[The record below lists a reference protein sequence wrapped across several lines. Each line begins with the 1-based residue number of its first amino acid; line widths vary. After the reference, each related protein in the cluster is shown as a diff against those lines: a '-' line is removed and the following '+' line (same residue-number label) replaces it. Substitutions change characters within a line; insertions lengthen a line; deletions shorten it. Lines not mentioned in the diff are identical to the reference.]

1 MTKMYKLIFVAI
13 TISVLLACKNSPSA
27 TETQNDTGKA
37 DTVVVLNDTQFRNAG
52 IQLIQPIKKIMHQTV
67 TINGMVDV
75 PPQSMISVS
84 IPLGGYLK
92 STHLL
97 PGTNVHKGE
106 VIALMEDQ
114 SYVQL
119 QEDYLVAKAKLGF
132 LETDLQRQK
141 ELSEQDATS
150 KKTYQQSLSDYNV
163 QMAML
168 KGMEEKL
175 RMININPA
183 KLTIQ
188 NISRTVQLFS
198 PITGYVT
205 KVNVN
210 IGRYVNP
217 SDVLFELV
225 NPDDI
230 HAAMTVFEKD
240 IELFQKGTAGKVSLT
255 SDTEKKYDVE
265 VILVTKNVNDNRTGM
280 LHCHFEKPNHSLL
293 PGMFLTGVFDV
304 TSHQAILVPENA
316 VVHYNGAEYV
326 FVQKEKNTFVATPVE
341 TGLSQNGYVEIKPNG
356 YINWLSVQL
365 AGGNAYAL
373 MGKLKNKMEN

>member
-1 MTKMYKLIFVAI
+1 
-13 TISVLLACKNSPSA
+13 
-27 TETQNDTGKA
+27 
-37 DTVVVLNDTQFRNAG
+37 
-52 IQLIQPIKKIMHQTV
+52 
-67 TINGMVDV
+67 
-75 PPQSMISVS
+75 
-84 IPLGGYLK
+84 
-92 STHLL
+92 
-97 PGTNVHKGE
+97 
-106 VIALMEDQ
+106 
-114 SYVQL
+114 
-119 QEDYLVAKAKLGF
+119 
-132 LETDLQRQK
+132 DLQRQK

-188 NISRTVQLFS
+188 NISRTVQLLS

-240 IELFQKGTAGKVSLT
+240 IELFQKGTAGKVSLI
-255 SDTEKKYDVE
+255 SDSEKK
-265 VILVTKNVNDNRTGM
+265 
-280 LHCHFEKPNHSLL
+280 
-293 PGMFLTGVFDV
+293 
-304 TSHQAILVPENA
+304 
-316 VVHYNGAEYV
+316 
-326 FVQKEKNTFVATPVE
+326 
-341 TGLSQNGYVEIKPNG
+341 
-356 YINWLSVQL
+356 
-365 AGGNAYAL
+365 
-373 MGKLKNKMEN
+373 